1 MQGIQIAA
9 PSLATSWKNR
19 RGSRYVAKVVIGG
32 GKEAV
37 CTVPVFKE
45 IFRIF
50 SRDFLFVARRFV
62 DGIFFFQMV
71 VSRNAAVSDKNARN
85 IRTCED
91 GTSDDAKSNS
101 ECVMRTCH

>member
-1 MQGIQIAA
+1 M
-9 PSLATSWKNR
+9 
-19 RGSRYVAKVVIGG
+19 AKVVIGG

-62 DGIFFFQMV
+62 DGIFF
-71 VSRNAAVSDKNARN
+71 SRWSYREMQPYQTRMQGILEPVKMGPPMMQSRTQNA
-85 IRTCED
+85 
-91 GTSDDAKSNS
+91 
-101 ECVMRTCH
+101 